1 MTTSYTASKVDFV
14 WLDSAGNPT
23 SSKYAM
29 TISGTSVSTTYLPA
43 GTYKVRVHSTTYG
56 FAYLATDTVTVAFPS
71 DPTASAITSSFVGG
85 KQLTIT
91 GAGFVTN
98 NPANNEITV
107 CGLRANIV
115 SATTSGVII
124 AVPPLVTTTTQSL
137 YSLAQVG

>member
-1 MTTSYTASKVDFV
+1 M

-23 SSKYAM
+23 TSKYTM
-29 TISGTSVSTTYLPA
+29 TVSGSSITAPYLPA
-43 GTYKVRVHSTTYG
+43 GTYKVRVHSSTYG

-71 DPTASAITSSFVGG
+71 DPTATAITSSFVGG

-91 GAGFVTN
+91 GAGFVTS

-107 CGLRANIV
+107 CGLRASVV
-115 SATTSGVII
+115 SATTSGVTIT
-124 AVPPLVTTTTQSL
+124 VPPVVTTTTQSL